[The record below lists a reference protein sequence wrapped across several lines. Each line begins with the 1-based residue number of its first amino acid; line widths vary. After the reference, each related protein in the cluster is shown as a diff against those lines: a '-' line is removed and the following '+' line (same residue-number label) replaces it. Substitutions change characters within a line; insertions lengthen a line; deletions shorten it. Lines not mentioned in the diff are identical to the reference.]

1 MYTKEQKMFEI
12 GTIVKPQGIR
22 GELRVFPTTDDPM
35 RFNLLVGE
43 DIFLRLNNTERLYK
57 LLQARMHKNLVL
69 IKLEGVNDRNTAETL
84 VRGVIAI
91 PDEKGL
97 PLEEGEYYVRDLIGL
112 KVEDK
117 NGEYIGTVSRV
128 LNTNAN
134 DVYVIDTNDGGSF
147 MIPAVKSVVLSVS
160 MEDKKMTIHM
170 MEGLRELKI

>member
-1 MYTKEQKMFEI
+1 MFEI
-12 GTIVKPQGIR
+12 GTIVKPQGIH
-22 GELRVFPTTDDPM
+22 GELRVFPTTDDPA
-35 RFNLLVGE
+35 RFSLLVGE
-43 DIFLRLNNTERLYK
+43 EIFLRSNNTERPYK
-57 LLQARMHKNLVL
+57 LLQARQHKNLVL

-84 VRGVIAI
+84 TRSIIAI

-117 NGEYIGTVSRV
+117 NGERVGILSKV

-134 DVYVIDTNDGGSF
+134 DVYVIDTDDGDSF
-147 MIPAVKSVVLSVS
+147 MVPAVKSVVLSVS